1 MQKKIKTFLL
11 SILVLNTSI
20 LVFEITNICSQ
31 GPFILLIIYLII
43 VLILRKCVEE
53 FNYCYMYV

>member
-43 VLILRKCVEE
+43 ICVNFEE
-53 FNYCYMYV
+53 MCGRV